1 VVVHLRLC
9 NVRAGTR
16 KREKGYHSSN
26 ATDGFEFDGVSRPIA
41 CGLRSLPVSA
51 TSEIYQKD
59 IPRYS

>member
-1 VVVHLRLC
+1 MAVHLRLC
-9 NVRAGTR
+9 NVRAETR

-26 ATDGFEFDGVSRPIA
+26 AMGGFDSVSRPIA

-51 TSEIYQKD
+51 TSEIYQKH